1 MRKWPPACGR
11 KPGRLLDAPPA
22 WMERAAQGKEG
33 REVGKYKTPAQRMEV
48 SLRREEAEATGK
60 PLYSYYADVPP
71 GLWSKTVCALKKRP
85 VAADEAPAA
94 YVLNRNWLGY
104 LPLYSRPEE

>member
-1 MRKWPPACGR
+1 M
-11 KPGRLLDAPPA
+11 
-22 WMERAAQGKEG
+22 
-33 REVGKYKTPAQRMEV
+33 GKYKTPAQRMEV

-104 LPLYSRPEE
+104 LPLYSRAEEQKEG